1 MLSKRLCCTS
11 DTWLIDGDH
20 QVWACTLSSMNLII
34 FLTFT
39 PTWQFTERFQ
49 QTRPRRTSSEGHRCS
64 FFLRQCW
71 PSPLD
76 CMCLLSH
83 FSNAIFF
90 QLVPMADNP
99 MNTTFDRKVSL
110 TEVSVSICIFAS
122 VPLIGQ
128 LQGRTNAWPKN
139 LCWYYLWFLPA
150 WYSGPLSK
158 G

>member
-11 DTWLIDGDH
+11 ETWLIYGNH
-20 QVWACTLSSMNLII
+20 QVWTCTLSSMSLIT

-39 PTWQFTERFQ
+39 PTWQFTKRIQ
-49 QTRPRRTSSEGHRCS
+49 QTWPRRTSSEGHRCS
-64 FFLRQCW
+64 FLLRQCW

-76 CMCLLSH
+76 CMCLLLN
-83 FSNAIFF
+83 FSNSIFF

-110 TEVSVSICIFAS
+110 NEVSVSICIFAS
-122 VPLIGQ
+122 VLLIGQ
-128 LQGRTNAWPKN
+128 LQGRTNARPEN
-139 LCWYYLWFLPA
+139 LCWYHLWFLPS

>member
-20 QVWACTLSSMNLII
+20 QVWTCTLNELFYLLYIQS
-34 FLTFT
+34 FLWILNRLG
-39 PTWQFTERFQ
+39 P
-49 QTRPRRTSSEGHRCS
+49 EGRLLRDTVVHS
-64 FFLRQCW
+64 FCGSVDRL
-71 PSPLD
+71 PLTV
-76 CMCLLSH
+76 CVFFH
-83 FSNAIFF
+83 IFSNTIFF

>member
-11 DTWLIDGDH
+11 DTWLIYGDH
-20 QVWACTLSSMNLII
+20 QVWTCTLNEFDYLLYIQSILWI
-34 FLTFT
+34 LTK
-39 PTWQFTERFQ
+39 RIQ

-64 FFLRQCW
+64 FLLRQCW

-76 CMCLLSH
+76 SMCLLLH
-83 FSNAIFF
+83 FSNGLFFF
-90 QLVPMADNP
+90 QLVPMVDNP

-110 TEVSVSICIFAS
+110 NEVSVSICIFAS

-128 LQGRTNAWPKN
+128 LQGRTNAWPEN
-139 LCWYYLWFLPA
+139 LCWYYLWFLPS

>member
-11 DTWLIDGDH
+11 ETWLIYGNH
-20 QVWACTLSSMNLII
+20 QVWTCTLSSMSLIT

-39 PTWQFTERFQ
+39 PTWQFTKCIQ
-49 QTRPRRTSSEGHRCS
+49 QTWPRRTSSKGFRCS
-64 FFLRQCW
+64 FLLRQCW

-76 CMCLLSH
+76 SMCLLLS

-110 TEVSVSICIFAS
+110 NEVNGSIWNFAS
-122 VPLIGQ
+122 VPLIGR
-128 LQGRTNAWPKN
+128 LQGRTNAGPEN
-139 LCWYYLWFLPA
+139 LCWYYLWFLPS
-150 WYSGPLSK
+150 WYSCPLSK